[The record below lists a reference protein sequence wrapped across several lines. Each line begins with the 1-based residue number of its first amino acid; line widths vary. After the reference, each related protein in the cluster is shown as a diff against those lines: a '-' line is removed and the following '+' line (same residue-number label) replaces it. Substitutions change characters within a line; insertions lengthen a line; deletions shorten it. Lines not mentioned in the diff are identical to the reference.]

1 MATGYTLD
9 PQITALLEMGKDL
22 PPLESMSAKEARDF
36 YLASC
41 AATASPAR
49 DLAKVENRSI
59 PGPGGEI
66 PVRIYWPKGLPAAAP
81 MLTYFHGGGWVIGDL
96 DTHDSPCQVLAE
108 DAGCIVVS
116 VDYRMAPEDIF
127 PASAE
132 DCIAAYAWVVANAAA
147 LGGDPARVAVGGDS
161 AGGNLAA
168 VVSQQAGPRGL
179 RAPAFQL
186 LIYPVTDMAANTSSY
201 TTYGTGLPLSAP
213 VMHWFIDHYLG
224 KDRAGATDLRA
235 SPLLAP
241 SLAGQPPA
249 AVILARFDVLL
260 DEGIAYADRLKAAG
274 VPTTFKIHDG
284 MTHGFISLA
293 GAVDGA
299 RAALGEIAA
308 ELKAG
313 LAAR

>member
-147 LGGDPARVAVGGDS
+147 LGGDPARVAVGGGSEPNAVAKPPAPSELHASSRRVTDRGSRGMS
-161 AGGNLAA
+161 AWK
-168 VVSQQAGPRGL
+168 SAGPRFTASS
-179 RAPAFQL
+179 RRN
-186 LIYPVTDMAANTSSY
+186 DMH
-201 TTYGTGLPLSAP
+201 P
-213 VMHWFIDHYLG
+213 
-224 KDRAGATDLRA
+224 
-235 SPLLAP
+235 
-241 SLAGQPPA
+241 
-249 AVILARFDVLL
+249 
-260 DEGIAYADRLKAAG
+260 
-274 VPTTFKIHDG
+274 
-284 MTHGFISLA
+284 
-293 GAVDGA
+293 
-299 RAALGEIAA
+299 
-308 ELKAG
+308 KAG
-313 LAAR
+313 KATRS